1 MVIKSYAKIN
11 LSLTVGKKLNNGL
24 HNIQSLFC
32 LINLFDEIS
41 IKKQKRGLKKDS
53 VYFSGNFVN
62 NVKFSD
68 NSIRKVLHILRK
80 KKLISNYYSI
90 KVKKNIPVFS
100 GLGGGTSN
108 GYTILNYFLKKK
120 EKNKIINTIVKH
132 VGSDTRL
139 FFHKKG
145 FVANTKKVV
154 NLENQARLYFLV
166 AFPKIECD
174 TASVYFKVKKYS
186 VVKNFIVNEIDS
198 KISLLNYI
206 INSKNDLQSIVE
218 NKHPIIRD
226 LITNIRRQ
234 NGCFTS
240 RMTGSGSSC
249 YGLFID
255 ENCSKVALD
264 SLKKKYP
271 KFWFSIAKTI

>member
-11 LSLTVGKKLNNGL
+11 LSLTVGKKLNNGF

-41 IKKQKRGLKKDS
+41 IKKHKNSLKKDS
-53 VYFSGNFVN
+53 IYFSGQFAKNI
-62 NVKFSD
+62 KISD
-68 NSIRKVLHILRK
+68 NSIRKVLNILRK
-80 KKLISNYYSI
+80 NKLISNYYLI

-108 GYTILNYFLKKK
+108 GYTILDYFLKKRNK
-120 EKNKIINTIVKH
+120 DKIIDTIAKD
-132 VGSDTRL
+132 VGSDTKL

-145 FVANTKKVV
+145 FVANIKKVIK
-154 NLENQARLYFLV
+154 LENHVKLNFLI
-166 AFPKIECD
+166 AFPKIKCQ

-186 VVKNFIVNEIDS
+186 VIKNFIVNELNLKKS
-198 KISLLNYI
+198 FLNYI

-218 NKHPIIRD
+218 NKHPVIGDLTSHIRS
-226 LITNIRRQ
+226 Q
-234 NGCFTS
+234 KGCFTA
-240 RMTGSGSSC
+240 RMTGSGSCC

-255 ENCSKVALD
+255 ENCSKVALN

>member
-1 MVIKSYAKIN
+1 MVVKSYAKIN
-11 LSLTVGKKLNNGL
+11 LSLTVCKKLNNGL

-41 IKKQKRGLKKDS
+41 IKKQKKALKKDS
-53 VYFSGNFVN
+53 VYFSGNFVKN
-62 NVKFSD
+62 IKSSD

-90 KVKKNIPVFS
+90 KVTKNIPVFS

-108 GYTILNYFLKKK
+108 GYTILNYFLRKKD
-120 EKNKIINTIVKH
+120 KNKIINTIVKH
-132 VGSDTRL
+132 IGSDTRL

-145 FVANTKKVV
+145 FVANIKKVV
-154 NLENQARLYFLV
+154 KIENQATLYFLI
-166 AFPKIECD
+166 AFPKIECH
-174 TASVYFKVKKYS
+174 TPLVYSKVKKYS
-186 VVKNFIVNEIDS
+186 VVKNIIINEINS
-198 KISLLNYI
+198 KIGFLNYI

-218 NKHPIIRD
+218 NKHPIIGD
-226 LITNIRRQ
+226 LISYIRRQ
-234 NGCFTS
+234 NGCYTS

-249 YGLFID
+249 YGLFVD
-255 ENCSKVALD
+255 ENCSKVALN

>member
-41 IKKQKRGLKKDS
+41 IKKQKKAFKKDS
-53 VYFSGNFVN
+53 IYFSGNFVK
-62 NVKFSD
+62 NVKSSD

-80 KKLISNYYSI
+80 KKLISNYYTI
-90 KVKKNIPVFS
+90 KIKKNIPVFS

-139 FFHKKG
+139 FFYKKG
-145 FVANTKKVV
+145 FVANIKRIVK
-154 NLENQARLYFLV
+154 LENQAKLYFLI
-166 AFPKIECD
+166 AFPKIECQ
-174 TASVYFKVKKYS
+174 TASVYLKVKKYS
-186 VVKNFIVNEIDS
+186 IIKNFIVNDIDT
-198 KISLLNYI
+198 KTDFLNYI

-226 LITNIRRQ
+226 LISYIRRQ
-234 NGCFTS
+234 NGCFAS

-255 ENCSKVALD
+255 ENCSKVALN